1 MTPTPQVPR
10 VPGHTPR
17 APFAPL
23 ETLCRHEVLAP
34 MVRAGTLALR
44 LQSLRY
50 GAGLVYGEEI
60 IDRKIIGAVR
70 VESEEFKTINYVSPR
85 EKVVVFS
92 TCAEERQRV
101 VFQLGTAN
109 AALATEAA
117 LLVCKD
123 VRGIDINMGCPKS
136 YSVKG
141 GMGAALL
148 KTPEIVEDILKTL
161 RRNLPSE
168 CRLTCK
174 IRLLEEASKTRD
186 FMQLCERS
194 GAEMIAVH
202 MRRREERPA
211 QPAHWEEILKVWD
224 AVKVPVIANGDFFT
238 RASIHQ
244 FWGHIDKGI
253 PEQVSNP
260 QRGPVAVMV
269 ARGALANPGIFDRTA
284 ENVAVSEEVVQ
295 EYVRAAVQ
303 VNAPYQ
309 NVKWVLSQMLA
320 GSPGVPGLTEFRGQ
334 KTKVFQQE
342 LSRSKS
348 MKSICDLV
356 GEALS
361 PELFPVDAWTT
372 SFYKDYPFPEASC
385 TSEAST
391 SQLTPHDRT
400 MNGVRLKR
408 RIEPDAL
415 TPGSDA
421 LEENMPDS
429 KRVRAESSE
438 P

>member
-1 MTPTPQVPR
+1 MPP
-10 VPGHTPR
+10 VPGEQISETR
-17 APFAPL
+17 LPFEPL
-23 ETLCRHEVLAP
+23 EVLDRHEVLAP
-34 MVRAGTLALR
+34 MVRASTLALR

-60 IDRKIIGAVR
+60 IDRKIIGAAR
-70 VESEEFKTINYVSPR
+70 VESEEFKTVNYVSPR

-92 TCAEERQRV
+92 TCAEERERV

-148 KTPEIVEDILKTL
+148 RAPETVEDILKTL
-161 RRNLPSE
+161 RRNLPST

-174 IRLLEEASKTRD
+174 IRLLEEPAKTRD

-211 QPAHWEEILKVWD
+211 QPAHWDEILKVWD
-224 AVKVPVIANGDFFT
+224 AVRVPVIANGDFFT
-238 RASIHQ
+238 RSSINQ
-244 FWGHIDKGI
+244 FWSHIDTGI
-253 PEQVSNP
+253 PEETNGP
-260 QRGPVAVMV
+260 HRGPVAIMI
-269 ARGALANPGIFDRTA
+269 ARGALANPGIFDKTND
-284 ENVAVSEEVVQ
+284 NVAVSEKVVQ
-295 EYVRAAVQ
+295 EYVRAAVG

-320 GSPGVPGLTEFRGQ
+320 GSPGCAGLMEFHGQ
-334 KTKVFQQE
+334 KTKVFQQA

-348 MKSICDLV
+348 MKAICDLV
-356 GEALS
+356 GEPLS
-361 PELFPVDAWTT
+361 PEAFPVDSWTT
-372 SFYKDYPFPEASC
+372 SFYKDYAFPES
-385 TSEAST
+385 SDVSK
-391 SQLTPHDRT
+391 SYVTPHDRT

-408 RIEPDAL
+408 RPETEAAAQDGTDVQL
-415 TPGSDA
+415 VDEGTR
-421 LEENMPDS
+421 DS
-429 KRVRAESSE
+429 KRARSE
-438 P
+438 PTELA